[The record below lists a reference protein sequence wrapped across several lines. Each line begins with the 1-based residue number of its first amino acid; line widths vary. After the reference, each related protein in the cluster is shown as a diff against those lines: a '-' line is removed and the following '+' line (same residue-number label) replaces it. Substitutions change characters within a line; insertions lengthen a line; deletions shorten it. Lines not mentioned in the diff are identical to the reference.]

1 MRTIMTALSL
11 KTRVFKGLLAAA
23 LSGFAVSCACA
34 ANLTWE
40 EAARL
45 SSYDK
50 ALSAGDSAIAEKF
63 LKDSAFSDWLK
74 LTDPVKAA
82 ALLSKAQAV
91 DDLARLLD
99 KPWRDEQE
107 AELSKA
113 LSLRIDFGK
122 PLVKAGIGPVP
133 ETLLPWLAG
142 YRRYS
147 ARKNDLIKRAIRQFE
162 TVFGADTAEGKSEW
176 ESSTLRE
183 RNIFLAEKASEE
195 LEKLIKRESLT
206 DKDFRDRVR
215 GDALFKYL
223 DQAGRARQERYLTQ
237 LAAADA
243 AKSKL
248 SAPRLAKIN
257 DQPIEQQ
264 MYLLGGL
271 FDKSKSGEGA
281 LLERKVDGARQSK
294 PGETLSFQNN
304 RLLADMLRTAIP
316 GELKGSAAGD
326 RILKFYNS
334 GAGPAVAIESCQ
346 GCYAKYEPAVG
357 RIVLDSEMIQQYLR
371 VNNLTTEAL
380 LSDKTQVAAL
390 ARYLSPIF
398 VHEATHQMQHSWA
411 DKAGVYKPYVQEDE
425 IEANSMEAL
434 YTIEKLKHDPKFRG
448 LFSKMRSSA
457 SYADQRLKLAQ
468 RFSRDPGDFSDN
480 VRQLYYYG
488 LPSFEAASSQIL
500 WTVSSELKRRK
511 SLKADARNELEKNGV
526 DLKEAMAMTASELIS
541 SAAGI
546 KTPALRK
553 IQDDLLRSTVYT
565 GRYEDASDRAV
576 SMLGAARGPEAPKT
590 GPVPAP

>member
-1 MRTIMTALSL
+1 
-11 KTRVFKGLLAAA
+11 
-23 LSGFAVSCACA
+23 
-34 ANLTWE
+34 
-40 EAARL
+40 
-45 SSYDK
+45 
-50 ALSAGDSAIAEKF
+50 
-63 LKDSAFSDWLK
+63 
-74 LTDPVKAA
+74 
-82 ALLSKAQAV
+82 V

-113 LSLRIDFGK
+113 LSLRIDSGK

-133 ETLLPWLAG
+133 ETLLSWMAG
-142 YRRYS
+142 YRSYS
-147 ARKNDLIKRAIRQFE
+147 EHKTGLVRKAIRQFE
-162 TVFGADTAEGKSEW
+162 TVFAADKTDADALENKRSW
-176 ESSTLRE
+176 ENRTIRE
-183 RNIFLAEKASEE
+183 RNIFLAEFASGK
-195 LEKLIKRESLT
+195 LEKLIKYETETGKAFREW
-206 DKDFRDRVR
+206 VR
-215 GDALFKYL
+215 NDDVFKYL
-223 DQAGRARQERYLTQ
+223 DQAGRARHERYLTQ

-248 SAPRLAKIN
+248 SAPRLDKIN

-271 FDKSKSGEGA
+271 FDKSKGGGGS

-294 PGETLSFQNN
+294 PGETLSYQNN

-316 GELKGSAAGD
+316 GELKGSAAGG
-326 RILKFYNS
+326 RILQFYNS

-346 GCYAKYEPAVG
+346 GCYAKYEPAG
-357 RIVLDSEMIQQYLR
+357 ARIVLDSEMIQQYLR
-371 VNNLTTEAL
+371 VNNLTAETL
-380 LSDKTQVAAL
+380 LSDKTRVAAL
-390 ARYLSPIF
+390 AGYLAPIF

-411 DKAGVYKPYVQEDE
+411 DKAGIYKPYVQEDE

-434 YTIEKLKHDPKFRG
+434 YTLEKLKKDPKFRG

-468 RFSRDPGDFSDN
+468 RFSRNPDDFSEN

-488 LPSFEAASSQIL
+488 LPSFEAASSQVL
-500 WTVSSELKRRK
+500 WAVSSELKRRK
-511 SLKADARNELEKNGV
+511 GLKADARNELEKTGADIN
-526 DLKEAMAMTASELIS
+526 EAMAMTASELIS

-546 KTPALRK
+546 KTPALLK
-553 IQDDLLRSTVYT
+553 IQEDLLHNTVYT

-576 SMLGAARGPEAPKT
+576 AMLGAARGSGTPKT
-590 GPVPAP
+590 GAVPAL